1 MFMCKETRRNEGTMR
16 KKRKSESVSES
27 ISLALDGMLRVL
39 VGVYIVLILGVL
51 PFYNQQGFTHIG
63 TDKSTFFR
71 TCSVRMAWLILPVLA
86 VRLLWG
92 LFVSIAGRKTGQQ
105 GMKNFG
111 ENLREKLRGNLSV
124 TDVFAALFGVSV
136 ILSYLGSSYKE
147 TALWGTSGWYMGL
160 IPQLIFVSIYF
171 LVSRYQILSGKMIYL
186 LLPVSAVTFVLG
198 YLNRFDIWPLSME
211 NSGRSM
217 FISTIGNINWYCG
230 YIVAVLFVGVG
241 LLWLENGEK
250 RWYILLLSCYVFLGF
265 AALITQG
272 SDSGLFALAVVLMVL
287 FVLSAKDGDEHRMQR
302 FWLIVLLLAVACLM
316 TWGLRYLF
324 PLRLNYVSGIGGAL
338 TANPLRGVGFFAV
351 AVCLWVIGRTFGK
364 RMSGIWKAAAKGL
377 CVLLPV
383 AVAVFV
389 AMIALNTRNPG
400 CLGKLSDKSIFTFN
414 LKWGSNRGATWTVGL
429 RCFAEQNVF
438 HKLVGIGPDCMADFL
453 YQDGS
458 EALLATVKEAFERRL
473 TNAHCELLTLL
484 VNTGLLG
491 AVCFAGMMVSAIR
504 RMLKARDKKLFAA
517 ACGLCVLAYAAN
529 NLWSFQQSMST
540 PTIFVVLGF
549 GEYYLRQD

>member
-1 MFMCKETRRNEGTMR
+1 MR
-16 KKRKSESVSES
+16 KKRKTESVSES
-27 ISLALDGMLRVL
+27 ISLALDVILRVL

-63 TDKSTFFR
+63 TDKSSFFR

-86 VRLLWG
+86 ARLLWG
-92 LFVSIAGRKTGQQ
+92 LFVSKAGRK
-105 GMKNFG
+105 
-111 ENLREKLRGNLSV
+111 LSV

-171 LVSRYQILSGKMIYL
+171 LTSRYQIFSGKMIYL

-198 YLNRFDIWPLSME
+198 YLNRFDIWPLAME
-211 NSGRSM
+211 NSGRAM

-250 RWYILLLSCYVFLGF
+250 RWYTLLLSCYVFLGF
-265 AALITQG
+265 AALTTQG
-272 SDSGLFALAVVLMVL
+272 SDSGMFALAVVLMVL
-287 FVLSAKDGDEHRMQR
+287 FVLSAKDGDERRMQR
-302 FWLIVLLLAVACLM
+302 FWLIVLLLAGACLM

-324 PLRLNYVSGIGGAL
+324 PLRLNYSSGIGGAL
-338 TANPLRGVGFFAV
+338 TANPLRGVGFFAA
-351 AVCLWVIGRTFGK
+351 AVCLWVIVRIFGK

-383 AVAVFV
+383 ALAVFV

-458 EALLATVKEAFERRL
+458 EALLATVKAAFEKRL

-491 AVCFAGMMVSAIR
+491 AVCFAGMMASAIR
-504 RMLKARDKKLFAA
+504 RMLKVRGQNIFAA

-549 GEYYLRQD
+549 GEYYLRNRARS